1 MSCGISSPASCWL
14 NLCCHRIT
22 TLARLELFV
31 FGVFMAVI
39 IPVQNTR
46 KCLHL
51 EVVKANF
58 VVKYLTLPIVA
69 LIAVNQRR
77 VEM

>member
-1 MSCGISSPASCWL
+1 M
-14 NLCCHRIT
+14 
-22 TLARLELFV
+22 